1 MRVLLSF
8 TSERRDHTTRQPRL
22 LAWPAMLSVS
32 CPSANSPRRSARQPG
47 TLVPVTPASSAPSSR
62 SVSSLTGCW
71 AEEEARPAVSQ
82 PERSLTARSQSVAP
96 PFAKHKECAAL
107 WHSLRRMAELIT
119 RSASG
124 SVAEAVERLLAALE
138 RRSITVFA
146 VIPHSAGARKVGL
159 ELRDQTVVIFGN
171 PQVGTPLMQSDA
183 TVGIELPLR
192 ILVWDKDGTT
202 TLGYHDP
209 SDLAGEYSLGEAGA
223 VLERMSQLLGGL
235 VGEAAG

>member
-1 MRVLLSF
+1 M
-8 TSERRDHTTRQPRL
+8 
-22 LAWPAMLSVS
+22 
-32 CPSANSPRRSARQPG
+32 
-47 TLVPVTPASSAPSSR
+47 
-62 SVSSLTGCW
+62 
-71 AEEEARPAVSQ
+71 
-82 PERSLTARSQSVAP
+82 
-96 PFAKHKECAAL
+96 AA
-107 WHSLRRMAELIT
+107 LIT

-124 SVAEAVERLLAALE
+124 SFDEVVERLLAALE

-159 ELRDQTVVIFGN
+159 DLPDQTVVIFGN

-192 ILVWDKDGTT
+192 ILVWDKERTT

-209 SDLAGEYSLGEAGA
+209 FDLAAEYSLDGVGA
-223 VLERMSQLLGGL
+223 ELERMRQLLGDL

>member
-1 MRVLLSF
+1 
-8 TSERRDHTTRQPRL
+8 
-22 LAWPAMLSVS
+22 
-32 CPSANSPRRSARQPG
+32 
-47 TLVPVTPASSAPSSR
+47 
-62 SVSSLTGCW
+62 
-71 AEEEARPAVSQ
+71 
-82 PERSLTARSQSVAP
+82 
-96 PFAKHKECAAL
+96 
-107 WHSLRRMAELIT
+107 
-119 RSASG
+119 
-124 SVAEAVERLLAALE
+124 VAEVVERLLAALE
-138 RRSITVFA
+138 QRKITVFA

-209 SDLAGEYSLGEAGA
+209 RDLAAEYSLGDAGA
-223 VLERMSQLLGGL
+223 VLERMRHLLGEL